1 MLGFGGRRTNK
12 ESLRGTLFPI
22 IKEKTRKLEGK
33 KYLQRT
39 LRALCNIRL
48 GPVRSGPIHG
58 EGSGSRHVG
67 LPAFCYGDSKRP
79 RIIYTQS
86 MRLKIEKKF

>member
-48 GPVRSGPIHG
+48 GPVRSGPVRYMG
-58 EGSGSRHVG
+58 RGVG
-67 LPAFCYGDSKRP
+67 AGTSACLPFVTVTAKG
-79 RIIYTQS
+79 QG
-86 MRLKIEKKF
+86 